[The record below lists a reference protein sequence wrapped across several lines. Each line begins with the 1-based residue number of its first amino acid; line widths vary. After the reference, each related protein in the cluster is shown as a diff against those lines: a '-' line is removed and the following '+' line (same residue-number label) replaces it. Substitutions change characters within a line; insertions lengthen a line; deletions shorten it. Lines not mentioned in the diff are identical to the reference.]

1 MHPLDPLNGSKTR
14 LIDVHAE
21 AFALDVIG
29 VASGRII
36 VIDKLSTAFDADVI
50 LLTFFLAVLTDTSRS
65 TLGTLHGR
73 LPLIH
78 TLIMQR
84 PYFTIYS
91 AIAALLSASLRV
103 ERQLRPF
110 SYVHCQPFVDLST
123 SLRMRG
129 QLRPSST

>member
-50 LLTFFLAVLTDTSRS
+50 LLTFFLAVLTDMSRS
-65 TLGTLHGR
+65 TLGREKGKNKTPKTPPPKQHKIFFFFFNR
-73 LPLIH
+73 
-78 TLIMQR
+78 
-84 PYFTIYS
+84 
-91 AIAALLSASLRV
+91 
-103 ERQLRPF
+103 ERYNFLAPF
-110 SYVHCQPFVDLST
+110 LGGPPPGGGGKGTF
-123 SLRMRG
+123 
-129 QLRPSST
+129 

>member
-50 LLTFFLAVLTDTSRS
+50 LLTFFSCRS
-65 TLGTLHGR
+65 YGYESLHTR
-73 LPLIH
+73 D
-78 TLIMQR
+78 
-84 PYFTIYS
+84 
-91 AIAALLSASLRV
+91 IAWQITPNSYPHYATPSLRWGRV
-103 ERQLRPF
+103 LAAGVAQWRDE
-110 SYVHCQPFVDLST
+110 
-123 SLRMRG
+123 
-129 QLRPSST
+129 

>member
-50 LLTFFLAVLTDTSRS
+50 LLTFFSCRSYGYESLHTRDIAWQITPNSYPHYATPRQVVVVPCQGNCHLTGSIDS
-65 TLGTLHGR
+65 
-73 LPLIH
+73 P
-78 TLIMQR
+78 
-84 PYFTIYS
+84 
-91 AIAALLSASLRV
+91 ALNRDGHPQHV
-103 ERQLRPF
+103 
-110 SYVHCQPFVDLST
+110 
-123 SLRMRG
+123 G
-129 QLRPSST
+129 QMGFD